1 MDARAQTVRGILYSP
16 IQYLIPFFQRHYS
29 WRKQNWERLL
39 GDLWTLLDDE
49 QNDSQHFMGPLVC
62 TPMNLVPG
70 EVPRFQ
76 LIDGQ
81 QRLTTLTILLA
92 ALRDVAKDM
101 GIEEL
106 VEDVTIDYLVLRK
119 KKDLQRFKVIPR
131 IGDREVLAAV
141 IDGKIEKQ
149 QYRQPVA
156 QAWRFFRQAIAEW
169 ATGDGEK
176 KLRRLFVTVTERL
189 ALVVIT
195 IDGENPYEI
204 FESLNS
210 TGLPLEESDL
220 IRNFLFMQVPVEEQ
234 DNFNTRHWQP
244 FDKQFEQMGEFTA
257 KDQTRFYRTYLMRNG
272 LFSKPKCTF
281 VEFKQ
286 QNRQR
291 GLKVEEQIQELT
303 RFGRFATIIER
314 PETCV
319 DASLRYA
326 LTEIAALDIS
336 TAHPLILNLL
346 DRHAANTLG
355 EAELLAC
362 LRDLASFVLRRSICG
377 DSTRNY
383 GRWFCEAAAAIGDK
397 PEENLRSY
405 WLRRGWPDDRTFV
418 ARLVDFPLFHR
429 EHQKCRLILERL
441 ERSYKHKEPVEFA
454 KLSIEHVMP
463 QTIDQGKS
471 AKAWKDAL
479 GEQWKAEHQ
488 QWLHTLGNLTLTA
501 YNPDLGNRPY
511 AEKQEILN
519 ISHVELNNYFHQI
532 PTWNSPEIR
541 KRGEQLAAKVAALWT
556 RPDGGDYRPL
566 QDSAP
571 EPLSRHER
579 RQRSL
584 DYWTA
589 LLDCVKQRGQLR
601 RLPKAT
607 PRGWIGFPIG
617 KSWFQILAYLTFA
630 KRTIGVALS
639 CTGPKGLDRFLKLHS
654 QRDEIEAKLGMK
666 LLWQELAFGKSS
678 HITIRLPESNP
689 ASTAD
694 WPRQHEW
701 IATKIE
707 KFHAVFSRLCKSL
720 DDGGSSS
727 GGGMGRRE
735 RFWRGLLERAAS
747 RTSLHSGLTP
757 GDDGW
762 IATGS
767 GKSGLTYVYVLKKDA
782 ARVELYIDRGKGL
795 KAENERIIDAMFA
808 QRAKIE
814 ADFGGE
820 LRWERLDNRRC
831 CRISSR
837 IELGGVR
844 NDESEWPAIQEAMI
858 DAMIRLVKSLAPWIA
873 IVD

>member
-1 MDARAQTVRGILYSP
+1 MDARAQTVRGILHSP
-16 IQYLIPFFQRHYS
+16 VQYLIPFFQRHYS

-39 GDLWTLLDDE
+39 GDLWTLLDDGE
-49 QNDSQHFMGPLVC
+49 ADSQHFMGPLVC
-62 TPMNLVPG
+62 TPMNLIPG

-101 GIEEL
+101 GVEEL

-156 QAWRFFRQAIAEW
+156 QAWRFFRQAISEW
-169 ATGDGEK
+169 ATDDVEK

-220 IRNFLFMQVPVEEQ
+220 IRNFLFMQVPVEDQ
-234 DNFNTRHWQP
+234 DGFNTRHWQP
-244 FDKQFEQMGEFTA
+244 FDRQFEQMGEFTA
-257 KDQTRFYRTYLMRNG
+257 KDQTKFYRTYLMRNG

-281 VEFKQ
+281 VEFKR

-291 GLKVEEQIQELT
+291 GLKAEEQIQELT
-303 RFGRFATIIER
+303 RFGRFATILER
-314 PETCV
+314 PQTCE
-319 DASLRYA
+319 DASLRNA

-346 DRHAANTLG
+346 DRHSAKTLG
-355 EAELLAC
+355 DAELLAC
-362 LRDLASFVLRRSICG
+362 LRDLASFVLRRSVCG
-377 DSTRNY
+377 ESTRNY
-383 GRWFCEAAAAIGDK
+383 GRWFCEAAAAIGEQ

-418 ARLVDFPLFHR
+418 ARLIDFPLFHR
-429 EHQKCRLILERL
+429 EHKKCRLILERL
-441 ERSYKHKEPVEFA
+441 ERSHKHKEPVEFA

-479 GEQWKAEHQ
+479 GANWKAEQQ

-511 AEKQEILN
+511 AEKQEIFEA
-519 ISHVELNNYFHQI
+519 SHLELNKYFEKVA
-532 PTWNSPEIR
+532 PWNSAEIR
-541 KRGEQLAAKVAALWT
+541 NRGEQLATKVASLWT
-556 RPDGGDYRPL
+556 RPTGGEYQPI
-566 QDSAP
+566 QDSSL

-579 RQRSL
+579 RQRCL

-589 LLDCVKQRGQLR
+589 LLDYVKQRGQLR
-601 RLPKAT
+601 RLPKAM

-617 KSWFQILAYLTFA
+617 KSWFRILAYLTFS

-639 CTGPKGLDRFLKLHS
+639 CTGPKGLDRFLKLQS

-666 LLWQELAFGKSS
+666 LLWEELVFGKSS
-678 HITIRLPESNP
+678 HITIRLTEANP
-689 ASTAD
+689 ASTVD

-701 IATKIE
+701 FATTIE
-707 KFHAVFSRLCKSL
+707 KFHAVFSSLCKSL
-720 DDGGSSS
+720 DDGGSSAD
-727 GGGMGRRE
+727 GGTSRRE

-747 RTSLHSGLTP
+747 RTSLHSGLSS
-757 GDDGW
+757 GDFGW

-767 GKSGLTYVYVLKKDA
+767 GKSGLTYVYVLKKDT
-782 ARVELYIDRGKGL
+782 ARVELYIDRGKGC
-795 KAENERIIDAMFA
+795 KAENEQIFDAMFA

-831 CRISSR
+831 CRVSYR

-858 DAMIRLVKSLAPWIA
+858 DAMIRLEKSLAPWIA
-873 IVD
+873 SVD